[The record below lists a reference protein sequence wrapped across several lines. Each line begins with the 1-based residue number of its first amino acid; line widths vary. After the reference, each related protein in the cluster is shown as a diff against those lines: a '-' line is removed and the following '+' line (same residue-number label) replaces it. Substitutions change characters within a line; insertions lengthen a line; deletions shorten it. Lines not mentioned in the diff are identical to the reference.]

1 MIGRRL
7 VLSAPFLAAPFLAAV
22 TPAFAF
28 PTRQVH
34 LIVPFGPAG
43 GVDFTARVL
52 SDAMGST
59 WGTPPLVEN
68 RAGAGGIVGTQT
80 VAHAAPDGYT
90 LLMGSIGTLSIVPAI
105 RSHLPYDAERDF
117 VPVARLTDV
126 PNVLVVRNGLAAHSV
141 KDVIELARANPD
153 SLTYSSA
160 GVGTSNHM
168 AGELFQHMTGTKMRH
183 VPYKGGNTLD
193 LVSGLV
199 DMSFD
204 NLPTSLPYIQTGRL
218 RALAV
223 TGTKRSVTAPDLP
236 TIAESG
242 VPGFDVV
249 GWVGLF
255 APAKTPPS
263 VVEDVRQAVVAA
275 LARRDVIDRLM
286 QQGAEAAVPS
296 DQPGFADFL
305 TADRKK
311 WKELAHDAG
320 IKDPD

>member
-1 MIGRRL
+1 MRRRAL
-7 VLSAPFLAAPFLAAV
+7 ILAAPLLAALPA
-22 TPAFAF
+22 PAFAAPVF

-34 LIVPFGPAG
+34 FIVPFGPAG

-52 SDAMGST
+52 ADALGSV
-59 WGTPPLVEN
+59 WPTPVLIEN
-68 RAGAGGIVGTQT
+68 KAGAGGIVGTQ
-80 VAHAAPDGYT
+80 VAARAAPDGYT
-90 LLMGSIGTLSIVPAI
+90 MLLGSIGTLSINPAI

-126 PNVLVVRNGLAAHSV
+126 PNVLVVRTGLAAQSV
-141 KDVIELARANPD
+141 QDVIALARANPD
-153 SLTYSSA
+153 TLTYSSA
-160 GVGTSNHM
+160 GIGTSNHM
-168 AGELFQHMTGTKMRH
+168 AGELFQHMTGVRMRH
-183 VPYKGGNTLD
+183 VPYRGGNTMD

-204 NLPTSLPYIQTGRL
+204 NLPTALPHIRTGRL

-223 TGTKRSVTAPDLP
+223 TGLKRSVTAPDLP
-236 TIAESG
+236 TIAEAG

-255 APAKTPPS
+255 APTGTPQPI
-263 VVEDVRQAVVAA
+263 VDDVRKAVVTV
-275 LARRDVIDRLM
+275 LARQDIIDKLM
-286 QQGAEAAVPS
+286 QQGAEAAGAA
-296 DQPGFADFL
+296 DQPGFAAFL

-311 WKELAHDAG
+311 WKELATDAG

>member
-1 MIGRRL
+1 MMRRRL
-7 VLSAPFLAAPFLAAV
+7 VLAAPFLAVA
-22 TPAFAF
+22 TPALAAF
-28 PTRQVH
+28 PDRQIR

-52 SDAMGST
+52 SDALGSI
-59 WGTPPLVEN
+59 WSTPPLVEN
-68 RAGAGGIVGTQT
+68 KAGAGGIVGTQL
-80 VAHAAPDGYT
+80 AARSAPDGYT
-90 LLMGSIGTLSIVPAI
+90 LLMGSIGTLSINPAI
-105 RSHLPYDAERDF
+105 RSRLPYDAERDF

-126 PNVLVVRNGLAAHSV
+126 PNVLVVRTELPANSV
-141 KDVIELARANPD
+141 KDVIELARARPD
-153 SLTYSSA
+153 TLTFSSA

-168 AGELFQHMTGTKMRH
+168 AGELFQHMTGVKVRH
-183 VPYKGGNTLD
+183 VPYRSGNTMD

-204 NLPTSLPYIQTGRL
+204 NLPTALPYIRTGRL

-223 TGTKRSVTAPDLP
+223 TGLKRSATAPELP
-236 TIAESG
+236 TIDQSG

-255 APAKTPPS
+255 APAGTS
-263 VVEDVRQAVVAA
+263 SALVEDIRKAVVAA
-275 LARRDVIDRLM
+275 LARQDIIDKLLK
-286 QQGAEAAVPS
+286 QGAEAATAA
-296 DQPGFADFL
+296 DQPSFAAFL

-311 WKELAHDAG
+311 WKDLAADAG

>member
-1 MIGRRL
+1 MMRRRL
-7 VLSAPFLAAPFLAAV
+7 VLATPFLAAAAPALAA
-22 TPAFAF
+22 F
-28 PTRQVH
+28 PDRQIR

-52 SDAMGST
+52 SDALGSI
-59 WGTPPLVEN
+59 WNAPPLVEN
-68 RAGAGGIVGTQT
+68 KAGAGGIVGTQ
-80 VAHAAPDGYT
+80 VAARSAPDGYT
-90 LLMGSIGTLSIVPAI
+90 LLMGSIGTLSINPAI
-105 RSHLPYDAERDF
+105 RSRLPYDAERDF

-126 PNVLVVRNGLAAHSV
+126 PNVLVVRTGLPANSV
-141 KDVIELARANPD
+141 KEVIELARARPD
-153 SLTYSSA
+153 TLTFSSA

-168 AGELFQHMTGTKMRH
+168 AGELFQRMTGVRLRH
-183 VPYKGGNTLD
+183 VPYRSGNTMD

-204 NLPTSLPYIQTGRL
+204 NLPTALPYITTGRL

-223 TGTKRSVTAPDLP
+223 TGLKRSASTPNLP
-236 TIAESG
+236 TIDQSG

-255 APAKTPPS
+255 APAGTPPALIAGIR
-263 VVEDVRQAVVAA
+263 EAVVTA
-275 LARRDVIDRLM
+275 LARQDVIDRLLK
-286 QQGAEAAVPS
+286 QGAEASTAA
-296 DQPGFADFL
+296 DQPSFAAFL

-311 WKELAHDAG
+311 WKDLAADVG

>member
-1 MIGRRL
+1 VRRRAL
-7 VLSAPFLAAPFLAAV
+7 ILAAPLLAAF
-22 TPAFAF
+22 PAPTFAAPAF

-34 LIVPFGPAG
+34 FIVPFGPAG

-52 SDAMGST
+52 ADALGSV
-59 WGTPPLVEN
+59 WPTPVLIEN
-68 RAGAGGIVGTQT
+68 KAGAGGIVGTQ
-80 VAHAAPDGYT
+80 VAARAAPDGYT
-90 LLMGSIGTLSIVPAI
+90 MLLGSIGTLSINPAI

-126 PNVLVVRNGLAAHSV
+126 PNVLVVRTGLAAQSV
-141 KDVIELARANPD
+141 QDVIALARANPD
-153 SLTYSSA
+153 TLTYSSA
-160 GVGTSNHM
+160 GIGTSNHM
-168 AGELFQHMTGTKMRH
+168 AGELFQHMTGVRMRH
-183 VPYKGGNTLD
+183 VPYRGGNTMD

-204 NLPTSLPYIQTGRL
+204 NLPTALPHIRTGRL

-223 TGTKRSVTAPDLP
+223 TGLKRSVTAPDLP
-236 TIAESG
+236 TIARAG

-255 APAKTPPS
+255 APIGTPQPI
-263 VVEDVRQAVVAA
+263 VDDVRKAVVTV
-275 LARRDVIDRLM
+275 LARQDIVDKLM
-286 QQGAEAAVPS
+286 QQGAEAAGAA
-296 DQPGFADFL
+296 DQPGFSTFL

-311 WKELAHDAG
+311 WKELATDAG

>member
-1 MIGRRL
+1 MRRRAL
-7 VLSAPFLAAPFLAAV
+7 ILAAPFLAAF
-22 TPAFAF
+22 PALAF

-52 SDAMGST
+52 ADALGSI
-59 WGTPPLVEN
+59 WSTPPLVEN
-68 RAGAGGIVGTQT
+68 KAGAGGIVGTQ
-80 VAHAAPDGYT
+80 VAARAAPDGYT
-90 LLMGSIGTLSIVPAI
+90 MLIGSIGTLSINPAI
-105 RSHLPYDAERDF
+105 RSRLPYDAERDF

-126 PNVLVVRNGLAAHSV
+126 PNVLVVRTDLPATSV
-141 KDVIELARANPD
+141 KEVIELARAKPD
-153 SLTYSSA
+153 TLTYSSA

-168 AGELFQHMTGTKMRH
+168 AGELFQHMTGVRMRH
-183 VPYKGGNTLD
+183 VPYRSGNTMD

-204 NLPTSLPYIQTGRL
+204 NLPTALPHIRTGRL

-223 TGTKRSVTAPDLP
+223 TGLKRSVTAPDLP
-236 TIAESG
+236 TMVEAG

-255 APAKTPPS
+255 APTGTPPS
-263 VVEDVRQAVVAA
+263 VVEEVRQAVVAA
-275 LARRDVIDRLM
+275 LARPEVVDKLM
-286 QQGAEAAVPS
+286 QQGAEAAS
-296 DQPGFADFL
+296 ATDQPGFAAFL
-305 TADRKK
+305 TADRRK
-311 WKELAHDAG
+311 WKELAIDAG

>member
-7 VLSAPFLAAPFLAAV
+7 VLAAPFLAIP
-22 TPAFAF
+22 PALAF

-43 GVDFTARVL
+43 GVDFTARIL
-52 SDAMGST
+52 ADALGSI
-59 WGTPPLVEN
+59 WNTPPLIEN
-68 RAGAGGIVGTQT
+68 KPGAGGIVGTQ
-80 VAHAAPDGYT
+80 VAARAAPDGYT
-90 LLMGSIGTLSIVPAI
+90 LLMGSIGTLSINPAI
-105 RSHLPYDAERDF
+105 RTRLPYDAAQDF

-126 PNVLVVRNGLAAHSV
+126 PNVLVVRTGLAANSV
-141 KDVIELARANPD
+141 KDVIELARAKPD
-153 SLTYSSA
+153 TLTYSSA

-168 AGELFQHMTGTKMRH
+168 AGELFQYMTGVKLRH
-183 VPYKGGNTLD
+183 VPYRSGNTMD

-204 NLPTSLPYIQTGRL
+204 NLPTALPYIRSDRL

-223 TGTKRSVTAPDLP
+223 TGLKRSPTAPDLP
-236 TIAESG
+236 TVVEAG

-255 APAKTPPS
+255 APAGTPDS
-263 VVEDVRQAVVAA
+263 IVDDVRKAVVKA
-275 LARRDVIDRLM
+275 LGRPDVIDRLM
-286 QQGAEAAVPS
+286 QQGAEAAAPA
-296 DQPGFADFL
+296 DQAGFAAFL
-305 TADRKK
+305 TDDRKK
-311 WKELAHDAG
+311 WKDLAMNAG

>member
-1 MIGRRL
+1 MKRRAL
-7 VLSAPFLAAPFLAAV
+7 ILAAPFLAAF
-22 TPAFAF
+22 PALAF

-52 SDAMGST
+52 ADALGSI
-59 WGTPPLVEN
+59 WSTPPLVEN
-68 RAGAGGIVGTQT
+68 KAGAGGIVGTQ
-80 VAHAAPDGYT
+80 VAARAAPDGYT
-90 LLMGSIGTLSIVPAI
+90 MLIGSIGTLSINPAI
-105 RSHLPYDAERDF
+105 RSRLPYDAERDF

-126 PNVLVVRNGLAAHSV
+126 PNVLVVRTGLPATSV
-141 KDVIELARANPD
+141 KEVIELARAKPD
-153 SLTYSSA
+153 TLTYSSA

-168 AGELFQHMTGTKMRH
+168 AGELFQHMTGVRMRH
-183 VPYKGGNTLD
+183 VPYRNGNTMD

-204 NLPTSLPYIQTGRL
+204 NLPTALPHIRTGRL

-223 TGTKRSVTAPDLP
+223 TGLKRSVTAPDLP
-236 TIAESG
+236 TMVEAG

-255 APAKTPPS
+255 APTGTPPS
-263 VVEDVRQAVVAA
+263 VVEEVRQAVVAA
-275 LARRDVIDRLM
+275 LARPEVVDKLM
-286 QQGAEAAVPS
+286 QQGAEAARAT
-296 DQPGFADFL
+296 DQPGFAAFL
-305 TADRKK
+305 TADRRK
-311 WKELAHDAG
+311 WKELAIDAG

>member
-7 VLSAPFLAAPFLAAV
+7 ILAAPFLAAV
-22 TPAFAF
+22 PAFAF
-28 PTRQVH
+28 PERQVH

-52 SDAMGST
+52 SDAMGSI
-59 WGTPPLVEN
+59 WSTPPLIEN
-68 RAGAGGIVGTQT
+68 KAGAGGIVGTQT

-105 RSHLPYDAERDF
+105 RSHLPYDSERDF

-126 PNVLVVRNGLAAHSV
+126 PNVLVVRTGLAASSV
-141 KDVIELARANPD
+141 KDVIDLARANPD
-153 SLTYSSA
+153 TLTYSSA
-160 GVGTSNHM
+160 GIGTSNHM
-168 AGELFQHMTGTKMRH
+168 AGELFQHLTRTKMRH
-183 VPYKGGNTLD
+183 VPYKGGNTMD

-204 NLPTSLPYIQTGRL
+204 NLPTALPYIKTGRL

-223 TGTKRSVTAPDLP
+223 TGLKRSVTAPDLP
-236 TIAESG
+236 TMAEAG

-255 APAKTPPS
+255 APAKTPTAI
-263 VVEDVRQAVVAA
+263 VEDIRTAVVAA
-275 LARRDVIDRLM
+275 LARKDVIDRLM

-296 DQPGFADFL
+296 DQPGFAAFL

-311 WKELAHDAG
+311 WKELANDAG